1 MGDTQLENGHRA
13 GDNSAVCSCGGILSR
28 RRLQKIVSVSHWVF
42 LFGCL
47 RTGIVSL
54 EEDDPVA
61 GMTWEASRFHAR
73 SRSQNACFRFPCFSR
88 EGVLV
93 AGRGL
98 GAEFFEDFGVWEV
111 ERFSRLLRPFVY
123 ACLEGSDS
131 LGVGFSL

>member
-1 MGDTQLENGHRA
+1 MGDTQLENGHR
-13 GDNSAVCSCGGILSR
+13 GRQQCGVLMWGNPEQTAIAKNCIRVPLG
-28 RRLQKIVSVSHWVF
+28 VSVWLPPCWDRV
-42 LFGCL
+42 LG
-47 RTGIVSL
+47 R
-54 EEDDPVA
+54 DDPVA

-131 LGVGFSL
+131 LGVGFPL